1 MCHMFAFLKL
11 STYFLIHLFL
21 LFIFRAHF
29 GPAQG
34 AIILD
39 NVRCAGTESE
49 ISDCNHLPFGTHN
62 CNHNEDAGV
71 ACSSM

>member
-1 MCHMFAFLKL
+1 MFFFSCTAYLFICTFLFI
-11 STYFLIHLFL
+11 Y
-21 LFIFRAHF
+21 LFIFRAYF

-62 CNHNEDAGV
+62 CNHYEDAGV
-71 ACSSM
+71 ACSST